1 MDVNGCEWLMVIVNG
16 YSWQLV
22 GKTLVKRLGYWQ
34 IGSALWRNGGLK
46 RHVWV
51 ETSSLFMEK
60 YGKSPFLM
68 GKSTMAIWKIANC

>member
-1 MDVNGCEWLMVIVNG
+1 MDVNGCEWLMMIVNG

-34 IGSALWRNGGLK
+34 IGRRCEEMA
-46 RHVWV
+46 VWNAMLSWNQQPV
-51 ETSSLFMEK
+51 
-60 YGKSPFLM
+60 YGKIWKITILM